1 MNPRLKTT
9 ILIILVS
16 LFVGPHVYGK
26 NPSKDIDITMTG
38 ITLTDGTGGSLTV
51 ETFFTNASTFKEGN
65 PLAVNINV
73 DVFFAACSTLTS
85 LPQVDCP
92 IVAEAFTSTFIEGV
106 PGSATVIVTVPAS
119 ASYFVIVLAQAKG
132 DQRQI
137 LGFASI
143 SLMQ

>member
-9 ILIILVS
+9 ILMILVS
-16 LFVGPHVYGK
+16 VFVGPHVYGK

-38 ITLTDGTGGSLTV
+38 ITLTTTGGGSLTV
-51 ETFFTNASTFKEGN
+51 ITDFDNDTTFKGN

-73 DVFFAACSTLTS
+73 DVFIEECTGTT

-92 IVAEAFTSTFIEGV
+92 LVAEAFTSTFIEGAA
-106 PGSATVIVTVPAS
+106 GSATVMVTVPAS
-119 ASYFVIVLAQAKG
+119 ANYLVIVLAQAKG

-143 SLMQ
+143 SL